1 MYVRFGVPLKVIVLG
16 AGKMGSVIAEDFF
29 KTGARITSGDIDL
42 ARAKRVAELVDGEAL
57 VVDTSDYDSLVETLG
72 DFDLV
77 IGALPGDFGYRA
89 LEACI
94 EAEKNVVDVS
104 DCPEDPWALDERA
117 RDAGVTIIPD
127 CGVAPGLS
135 NLLVGI
141 GASKLDDVEEVK
153 IMVGGIPEHRVP
165 PLDYIITF
173 NADNLIDEYLR
184 EVTIVK
190 GGKLVQV
197 PALSGLEE
205 IYFPGVG
212 TLEAFYTDSLR
223 SLLTSFPGATNL
235 SEKTLRYPGHVEK
248 IELLKELGFF
258 SEDPVMVQGVEVSP
272 KSVSARVFDR
282 SLTMPEVGDL
292 LAMTLEISGKKDG
305 RRKGY
310 RYTVLEYFDH
320 EAGVSAMARTT
331 AYTTSITAQILI
343 EGKVQEKGV
352 VPMEKLGANHGFAKK
367 MLEELGKRNV
377 EINETEID

>member
-1 MYVRFGVPLKVIVLG
+1 
-16 AGKMGSVIAEDFF
+16 MGSVIAEDFS

-42 ARAKRVAELVDGEAL
+42 ARAKSVAELVDGEAL
-57 VVDTSDYDSLVETLG
+57 AVDTSNYGSLVETLG

-77 IGALPGDFGYRA
+77 IGAIPGDYGYRM

-94 EAEKNVVDVS
+94 EAGKDVVDVS
-104 DCPEDPWALDERA
+104 DCPEDPWALDESA
-117 RDAGVTIIPD
+117 RDAGVTVIPD

-135 NLLVGI
+135 NILVGI

-153 IMVGGIPEHRVP
+153 ILVGGIPERRVP
-165 PLDYIITF
+165 PLEYVITF

-184 EVTIVK
+184 EVTIVE
-190 GGKLVQV
+190 GGEMVQV
-197 PALSGLEE
+197 PALGGLEE
-205 IYFPGVG
+205 IDFPGVG

-223 SLLTSFPGATNL
+223 SLLTSFPDATKL
-235 SEKTLRYPGHVEK
+235 YEKTLRYPGHVEK

-272 KSVSARVFDR
+272 KSVSARVLDR

-292 LAMTLEISGKKDG
+292 LAMTIEISGKKDG

-310 RYTVLEYFDH
+310 KYTVLEYFDH

-331 AYTTSITAQILI
+331 AYTTSITAQILA
-343 EGKVQEKGV
+343 EGKIQEKGV
-352 VPMEKLGANHGFAKK
+352 VPMEKLAADQGFAER
-367 MLEELGKRNV
+367 MLEELGKRNI